1 MEKIMI
7 PNRNKVE
14 QPSIGNFTLEH
25 EHAQRRVVHALQTS
39 GNTVIVAA
47 DQAGLMTYYVAR
59 MLDQLSALEGN
70 ARPKIRKLPADRDGI
85 LDALNQRLADIE
97 LANVAAA
104 TDSDKHRAREV
115 WVYESLTTFKA
126 DGVCFGAKIIRQ
138 FKAAGISLM
147 VSATPGETNA
157 AALKQLMHSCKA
169 QRWDFATPTQEQCD
183 DAMAQAA
190 HSADF
195 GAVQSAIRDM
205 GMMANLSTPTE
216 VLDFPTTVKTEPSLD
231 SDLDVRQLL
240 KAQRKQNKQ
249 QQIRE
254 QAKPHRAASA
264 PRKPFA
270 LLQLV
275 AGITFIG
282 IVVAV
287 QLDMT
292 PGLISGTETEEAV
305 VAEAI
310 AVSEPLETT
319 PAPQG
324 TEVVAAAEV
333 VEVKEVEG
341 AGLFVAQ
348 DQAAVAL
355 GAQTE
360 VAEEILIAPVV
371 KAKTLLTGA
380 QDQELM
386 QIFASTEPDMP
397 VATEPKARVNAPA
410 KVEAVTQ
417 TQPVVSSPPAKPK
430 GVFVQH
436 GSFARLQGALVW
448 QSNYSNERKTKV
460 FIKGTNPKRFV
471 VVSGPFA
478 DRQRARDT
486 LEMGS
491 DAFLV
496 PAHLVGEQ
504 VMSLGGL

>member
-1 MEKIMI
+1 MI

-47 DQAGLMTYYVAR
+47 DQPGLMTYYVAR

-205 GMMANLSTPTE
+205 GMMANLPTPTE

-282 IVVAV
+282 LVVAV

-292 PGLISGTETEEAV
+292 PGLISGTETEETV

-310 AVSEPLETT
+310 AVSESLETT
-319 PAPQG
+319 PVPQG
-324 TEVVAAAEV
+324 MEVIAAAEV

-341 AGLFVAQ
+341 AGLIVAQ
-348 DQAAVAL
+348 DQAAVAS

-371 KAKTLLTGA
+371 ETKTLLTGA

-417 TQPVVSSPPAKPK
+417 TQPVVSSAPAKPK

-436 GSFARLQGALVW
+436 GSFARLQSALVW

-486 LEMGS
+486 LETGS